1 MALLGTAALMG
12 FAAELAQA
20 STILF
25 NFAGLPNNTGPGG
38 ADNSTA
44 VANYMDGLLHNT
56 SMGGNAKWNVTV
68 AGAQS
73 SGAAGGTAGDAG
85 YAADAHPSGR
95 VVCKTGTGSNCVPDT
110 LATIYNTPFIMTSNS
125 QTVGSK
131 GISLGGSSYVSG
143 SSSLSGASYISMAF
157 TNVSPAPAV
166 EVTSLTFDY
175 EIFPNDV
182 ETAPN
187 PAEFTFI
194 MTAGGSTIADACTQA
209 VAPSSGSTAKNC
221 TVTSSTICSGT
232 SVTTSDVSSYS
243 LTGRASPST
252 DVASELDNPETN
264 DQYIGTMTFNFT
276 TPVSDP
282 TLYFVHWPAEVA
294 VTNID
299 WGLPLTTVPE
309 PTSLLLFG
317 TGLIGMGIFGR
328 RKARAA

>member
-1 MALLGTAALMG
+1 
-12 FAAELAQA
+12 
-20 STILF
+20 
-25 NFAGLPNNTGPGG
+25 
-38 ADNSTA
+38 
-44 VANYMDGLLHNT
+44 MDGLLHNT

-110 LATIYNTPFIMTSNS
+110 LATIYNTPFIMTSDS

-209 VAPSSGSTAKNC
+209 VAPSSGSTAKNR

-252 DVASELDNPETN
+252 ERRLRIRQSRDERSVYRDHDVQLHNSG
-264 DQYIGTMTFNFT
+264 QR
-276 TPVSDP
+276 SD
-282 TLYFVHWPAEVA
+282 A
-294 VTNID
+294 VFRRLA
-299 WGLPLTTVPE
+299 G
-309 PTSLLLFG
+309 G
-317 TGLIGMGIFGR
+317 GR
-328 RKARAA
+328 RHQYRLGPAVERPFRSPPRCCSLARA